1 MPRSSVFFV
10 TTILLLFSAFISSRT
25 NAAET
30 DPLAIYRDCG
40 ASAEQELKIRQLA
53 SDYEKS
59 ARVRLQRIKNLQ
71 QQLKEQSFCAELD
84 EKKVFG
90 LQEEINSLQTGL
102 SMDRLKLMLS
112 IRQSLNTEQK
122 EKLVQLMKEKSEAG
136 ADLNAQ

>member
-1 MPRSSVFFV
+1 MPRSSVIFV
-10 TTILLLFSAFISSRT
+10 AMVLLLLSAFMTYRT

-30 DPLAIYRDCG
+30 DPLAIYHDCG

-84 EKKVFG
+84 EKKVLG

-102 SMDRLKLMLS
+102 AMDRLKLMLS
-112 IRQSLNTEQK
+112 IRQSLSTEQR
-122 EKLVQLMKEKSEAG
+122 EKLVQLMKEKNEAG